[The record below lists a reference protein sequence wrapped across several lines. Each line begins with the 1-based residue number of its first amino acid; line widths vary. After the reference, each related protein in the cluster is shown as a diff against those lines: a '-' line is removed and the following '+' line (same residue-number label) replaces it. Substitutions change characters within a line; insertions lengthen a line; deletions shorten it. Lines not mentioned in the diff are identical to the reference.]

1 LLSCVVADHVLS
13 QDDGTTRQCT
23 WNLHE
28 AVTNSMVCRLQ
39 TTATVMRALAVVYL
53 SLVLVPR
60 AFAGP
65 PGRCT
70 SGSGSGCHTNN
81 SPSLDACDNGDD
93 SCDGDDDDD
102 DSCSGGDDDDD
113 SCSGD
118 DDDSDCDVARHH
130 GHAHRHHALRSELA
144 WAALPIPFALIILRR
159 TRARKRR

>member
-1 LLSCVVADHVLS
+1 
-13 QDDGTTRQCT
+13 
-23 WNLHE
+23 
-28 AVTNSMVCRLQ
+28 
-39 TTATVMRALAVVYL
+39 MRALAVVYL

-65 PGRCT
+65 PGRCVN
-70 SGSGSGCHTNN
+70 GSGSGCHTN

-102 DSCSGGDDDDD
+102 DDSCDSGDDDDD
-113 SCSGD
+113 SCSG

-144 WAALPIPFALIILRR
+144 WASLPIPFALVIWRR
-159 TRARKRR
+159 SRARKRR